1 MAMGRP
7 TTPRKTKTQ
16 RASADRS
23 TKMAQSYTSGY
34 EGTPAS
40 QRKAGSKSVGM
51 AGYKKKATAT
61 SKYPTKGGKAAAGM
75 GAKRASSD
83 RSTKMAQSYTSGY
96 EGTPASQRK
105 AGSKSTG
112 MPGYKKKATATSK
125 YPTKGGRPVARKK

>member
-1 MAMGRP
+1 MATGRP
-7 TTPRKTKTQ
+7 TTPRKTASQ
-16 RASADRS
+16 RASSDRS
-23 TKMAQSYTSGY
+23 TKMAQSYTYGY

-51 AGYKKKATAT
+51 PGYKKKATAT
-61 SKYPTKGGKAAAGM
+61 SKYPTKGGKTAAGT

-105 AGSKSTG
+105 KGSSG
-112 MPGYKKKATATSK
+112 SSMPGYMKKATATSK
-125 YPTKGGRPVARKK
+125 YPTKGGRPAARNR